1 MGLPVVLSLATM
13 CCEVYDDNSVA
24 VISLITLLCDGS
36 SSVVLVLLSSLLCVL
51 SVRTVQ
57 WSVCV
62 VASKLR
68 VVTIIQSLSKKHTHT
83 HTNIHCRPTHC
94 RHTHTYTLFF
104 ISSHCPE
111 NCHSHTIELQYPYTL
126 TPVI

>member
-1 MGLPVVLSLATM
+1 M

-57 WSVCV
+57 WSVCA

-68 VVTIIQSLSKKHTHT
+68 VVIIIQSSSKKHTHT
-83 HTNIHCRPTHC
+83 LTFIADPHIADI
-94 RHTHTYTLFF
+94 HTHTHYSLFLA
-104 ISSHCPE
+104 IVLRTVT
-111 NCHSHTIELQYPYTL
+111 HTP
-126 TPVI
+126 

>member
-51 SVRTVQ
+51 SVCTYSTV
-57 WSVCV
+57 VCV
-62 VASKLR
+62 CGCQQIKGRYYYS
-68 VVTIIQSLSKKHTHT
+68 I
-83 HTNIHCRPTHC
+83 
-94 RHTHTYTLFF
+94 F
-104 ISSHCPE
+104 I
-111 NCHSHTIELQYPYTL
+111 
-126 TPVI
+126 